1 MNLINTSNYI
11 MNQDHLL
18 LLKDS
23 LKYAGSK
30 VIPGLMGLV
39 AVIVF
44 VRMIGI
50 EEYGK
55 YSIQLSLLMVI
66 SSFAIHW
73 LNASTLRYYSKY
85 QSSVVLPRI
94 FVFSISKFHTIN
106 LSLRLEF
113 SIFSDLR

>member
-1 MNLINTSNYI
+1 

-30 VIPGLMGLV
+30 VIPGLMVLI

-44 VRMIGI
+44 VRMIGT

-55 YSIQLSLLMVI
+55 YSI
-66 SSFAIHW
+66 
-73 LNASTLRYYSKY
+73 TY
-85 QSSVVLPRI
+85 QAA
-94 FVFSISKFHTIN
+94 KFWNESQAKFPEEKLHLKN
-106 LSLRLEF
+106 RFQMKEAK
-113 SIFSDLR
+113 